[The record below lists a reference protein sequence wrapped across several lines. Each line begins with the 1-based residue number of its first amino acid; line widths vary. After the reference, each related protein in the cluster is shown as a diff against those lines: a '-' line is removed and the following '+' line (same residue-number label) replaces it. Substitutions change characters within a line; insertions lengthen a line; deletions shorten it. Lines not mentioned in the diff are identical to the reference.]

1 MTRLFLAP
9 WDVVLPAVF
18 LLAAVYGNVWGI
30 RRLRRG
36 LLHPD
41 HPSQTLWVVEGIRG
55 GIIGLACLSLAVGIR
70 LHVTWPI
77 VVGLIFLGE
86 ELLETGIMI
95 LALRSGARRE
105 AAARQGISEQSGLS
119 HPCG

>member
-1 MTRLFLAP
+1 MTRLFVAP
-9 WDVVLPAVF
+9 WDVLLPVVL
-18 LLAAVYGNVWGI
+18 LLAAVYGQVWGI

-55 GIIGLACLSLAVGIR
+55 GIIGLACLSLAAGIR

-95 LALRSGARRE
+95 FALRAGARRE
-105 AAARQGISEQSGLS
+105 KSPKKGISGPSG
-119 HPCG
+119 